1 MENNTVGYWV
11 WFLFIGG
18 VIGWLAGLIIRGRG
32 FGIIGDIVVG
42 IVGAMLGGWM
52 ARVIGLSTGS
62 SGGAFLMALVGAVVL
77 VGLTRF
83 IVRQAAA

>member
-1 MENNTVGYWV
+1 MENSTIGDLV

-18 VIGWLAGLIIRGRG
+18 VVGWLAGLITRGRG

-52 ARVIGLSTGS
+52 ARVIGVST
-62 SGGAFLMALVGAVVL
+62 VVRL
-77 VGLTRF
+77 APFCWRSWARWF
-83 IVRQAAA
+83 